1 MSYVRYIV
9 EGYRLDIVELSDDSV
24 VALQVPAQNLSTL
37 LSILSRH
44 GILHSSP
51 YRDVYTT
58 TYTVYIPSTYR
69 EKVWDV
75 AKDLVTNIGDSAKL
89 DDLSNSIEII
99 GSMSYRGIR
108 MDLYK
113 SRGWGRASG
122 GKLYNENMSV
132 TPPEIKQLTGGAVE
146 VFKAVKLG
154 YDIIDG
160 SYYLFVDA
168 RRKLE
173 IVKSIDQL
181 ENSLGRKLSTISW
194 FKVIDTTTSFTVVGE
209 DNKKISINDILSTI
223 SRDKVEEVANKAIEY
238 LSSIG
243 KISEKWT
250 QKQYKVDD
258 LFEYGLTP
266 KSAALRQDL
275 ISKGLMLRDPN
286 RNIEVLFLPKEMLT
300 SVPTLDTIKKLF
312 FSYDPNTIKYYSD
325 FVELLKLSP
334 GNRHAEIQDFVN
346 ELSKGGNIKLG
357 PLTISI
363 DNSPLVVAGI
373 IPANPRYVE
382 VIDADAIEEFKR
394 KKLQGRYT
402 ATLSL
407 TEISKLWSVYEK
419 LRSIR
424 NDLHLVIADIGEND
438 VTKEMLNKLRNE
450 ICKDIKDSDRCQR
463 VFNEAIVYETYGTIN
478 DVLSNLDSIVFKV
491 RSSSRRFNGVLFIGP
506 DYYLGGRDI
515 RDLIE
520 YRMALEGIFSRYI
533 KLSGE
538 TYYKFLSSLRG
549 FVTVVPKILSH
560 KLKPLIISIGKK
572 KFIIDRVIGIDA
584 TIIGMERSGY
594 RVACAISILDISKG
608 KCMIK
613 PNIKISD
620 VGEDAALA
628 EILKDLVIKT
638 LKQGSP
644 NTITLVYVN
653 RARPEIMLRNYL
665 SREEVEAVL
674 DKAIIIGATK
684 THSYSRV
691 IKLVDKSGTPVN
703 PEPSICV
710 PLYTGKEL
718 QMQGVNVK
726 ISKYLF
732 VPVQPP
738 RSIAST
744 LTVMPILLTFIIGE
758 AFAANKNL
766 DKELLDFTASL
777 IALNNIS
784 RTWTHSLPW
793 PLHEANRKL
802 RTAQRLAPTP
812 SDTTELLRNEVFDV
826 L

>member
-9 EGYRLDIVELSDDSV
+9 EGYKLGVDLSDDSV

-37 LSILSRH
+37 LSVLSKY

-51 YRDVYTT
+51 YRDAHTT
-58 TYTVYIPSTYR
+58 AYTVYIPSTYK
-69 EKVWDV
+69 EKVQDI
-75 AKDLVTNIGDSAKL
+75 AKDLVADIGNPVKL
-89 DDLSNSIEII
+89 DHLSNSIEII
-99 GSMSYRGIR
+99 GSLSYRGIR
-108 MDLYK
+108 MDLYR
-113 SRGWGRASG
+113 SRGWSKASG
-122 GKLYNENMSV
+122 GKIYNKNMSV
-132 TPPEIKQLTGGAVE
+132 TPSEIKQLTGGAVE
-146 VFKAVKLG
+146 VFKAIKLG
-154 YDIIDG
+154 YDIING

-181 ENSLGRKLSTISW
+181 ENSLGIKLSTISW

-209 DNKKISINDILSTI
+209 GDKKISINDILSTI
-223 SRDKVEEVANKAIEY
+223 QRDEVEEVVNKAIKY
-238 LSSIG
+238 LSNIG
-243 KISEKWT
+243 KISEKWI

-258 LFEYGLTP
+258 LFEYALVP
-266 KSAALRQDL
+266 KSVALKQDL
-275 ISKGLMLRDPN
+275 ISKGFMLRDPN

-300 SVPTLDTIKKLF
+300 PVPTLDTIKKLF
-312 FSYDPNTIKYYSD
+312 FSDNPNTTKYYSD

-334 GNRHAEIQDFVN
+334 GTRHSEIQGFIN
-346 ELSKGGNIKLG
+346 ELSKDDNIKLG

-363 DNSPLVVAGI
+363 DIDNSPFTVPSI
-373 IPANPRYVE
+373 ILANPRYVE
-382 VIDADAIEEFKR
+382 AIDEDTKHR
-394 KKLQGRYT
+394 KPQGRST
-402 ATLSL
+402 AIPSF
-407 TEISKLWSVYEK
+407 TEISKLWSPYEK

-424 NDLHLVIADIGEND
+424 NDLYLMIVSIGKND
-438 VTKEMLNKLRNE
+438 VAAEVLNKLHSE
-450 ICKDIKDSDRCQR
+450 ICKNIKDANQCQK
-463 VFNEAIVYETYGTIN
+463 VFNEAIAYESYDTIN
-478 DVLSNLDSIVFKV
+478 DALNSLDSIVSKV
-491 RSSSRRFNGVLFIGP
+491 RYSNRRFKGVLFIGP
-506 DYYLGGRDI
+506 DYHLDGRDI

-520 YRMALEGIFSRYI
+520 YRMALERIFSRYI
-533 KLSGE
+533 KLSGGE
-538 TYYKFLSSLRG
+538 TYYKFLSALGS

-560 KLKPLIISIGKK
+560 KLKSLIISIGNK

-584 TIIGMERSGY
+584 TIIGMERGNY
-594 RVACAISILDISKG
+594 RVACTISILNISEG
-608 KCMIK
+608 KYMIK
-613 PNIKISD
+613 PVIRISD
-620 VGEDAALA
+620 VGEDEALA
-628 EILKDLVIKT
+628 DILKDLV
-638 LKQGSP
+638 LKKLEQRTP

-653 RARPEIMLRNYL
+653 RAKPEIMLRNYL
-665 SREEVEAVL
+665 SGEEVKAIL
-674 DKAIIIGATK
+674 DKAIIVGATK

-691 IKLVDKSGTPVN
+691 IKLKDRSGIPVN

-710 PLYTGKEL
+710 PLYTGKVL
-718 QMQGVNVK
+718 QIQGVNVK

-738 RSIAST
+738 QKIASS

-758 AFAANKNL
+758 AFTTNLNL

-784 RTWTHSLPW
+784 RAWIHSLPW

-812 SDTTELLRNEVFDV
+812 SDTIELLRKEVFEV